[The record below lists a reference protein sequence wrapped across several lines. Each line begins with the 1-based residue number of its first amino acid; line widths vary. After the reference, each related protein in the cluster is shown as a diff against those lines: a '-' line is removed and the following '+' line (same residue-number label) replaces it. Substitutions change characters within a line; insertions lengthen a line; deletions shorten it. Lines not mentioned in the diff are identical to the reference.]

1 MTVPRS
7 TLRLQLH
14 KGFTFDDAA
23 ALVDYFALLGVS
35 HAYVSPITTATAGS
49 THGYDVV
56 DYTAVN
62 PELGGED
69 GLRRFVEKL
78 RAHEMGLIVD
88 IVPNHMGVGGSENA
102 WWQDILEW
110 GRHAAHAR
118 FFDVDWHSPDP
129 ALRGKVLAPFLGA
142 SYGDELQGGKIKLA
156 YRADEGR
163 FVIEYYSN
171 VFPVCPVDYPAVFQ
185 EAPELA
191 QRFVGL
197 TTQPADQPRAADART
212 ALITIAQT
220 EGGQAAI
227 EAILAAHSPD
237 TSAGRD
243 RLHRLLERQHYRL
256 AWWRTA
262 ADEVNWRRF
271 FDVSTLGGVR
281 VERPEVFEASHALV
295 FRLFTEGLIDG
306 VRVDHVDGLAEPREY
321 CQRLRARL
329 EELAAERPEAL
340 RHGNG
345 RTYFVV
351 EKILAR
357 GEPLRRDWQV
367 DGTTGYDF
375 MNDVGALLHDPAG
388 AEPLAALWA
397 EITGKSAC
405 FADEALA
412 ARRKILAENLAAEL
426 DRVTRAL
433 HRIAR
438 DAQTTRDFT
447 FTSIRRAVAEL
458 VVQFP
463 VYRIY
468 PVGGVRSPDDEHFF
482 AQALEAARAV
492 LARADHVVLD
502 QVAQWLGGKLP
513 DELPQP
519 ERGERNDRPERGRD
533 RAAERNRERERDRNQ
548 AQAGPNPPSSSG
560 SQRRAAQTLFSQL
573 TSPVAAKAVEDTACY
588 RYGRLISRNEVGAD
602 PGEFALS
609 VDAFH
614 AGNRE
619 RLDAFPHAML
629 CTATHDHK
637 RGEDVRARIAALSE
651 IPDEWAATLRQWS
664 TLNTPLRRGPSGG
677 HGETTGI
684 DDWAPGPA
692 AEAMLYQTLV
702 GCWPTTLAPDDEAG
716 VRELAERVAGWQLK
730 ALRESKTRTSWFA
743 PDEAY
748 ENACRDFLF
757 DIVAPQRRD
766 GFLREL
772 SAFVTRL
779 GPLGAINSFQQT
791 LLRLTSPGVPDL
803 YQGTELWDFSL
814 VDPDNRRPVDYELR
828 RKWLLEIEEQGP
840 PSEQLA
846 NWRDGRVKL
855 AIVRRALALRKHCES
870 LFAQGEYLPLEV
882 EGEHAGRVIA
892 YARHAGSAFAVVV
905 ATRLAA
911 PLLDVGRDVPLV
923 EAGRWGDTAIVLP
936 EALHS
941 RALFDWLS
949 PNAPKADGAR
959 LFLRDALGVMP
970 VALLV
975 EEGVPKA

>member
-1 MTVPRS
+1 MTVPCS

-14 KGFTFDDAA
+14 QDFTFDDAA
-23 ALVDYFALLGVS
+23 AQVDYLSSLGVS
-35 HAYVSPITTATAGS
+35 HAYVSPITTATSGS

-56 DYTAVN
+56 DYSRVN
-62 PELGGED
+62 PELGGEE

-102 WWQDILEW
+102 WWQDTLEW
-110 GRHAAHAR
+110 GRHAVHAR

-142 SYGDELQGGKIKLA
+142 SYGEELQAGKIKLV

-171 VFPVCPVDYPAVFQ
+171 VFPVCPVDYPSVMQ

-191 QRFVGL
+191 QCFTGL
-197 TTQPADQPRAADART
+197 TTQPADQPRAANVRS
-212 ALITIAQT
+212 ALATIAQT
-220 EGGQAAI
+220 DGGQAAI
-227 EAILAAHSPD
+227 EAILAAHSPQ
-237 TSAGRD
+237 TPAGRE
-243 RLHRLLERQHYRL
+243 RLHRLLERQHFRL

-271 FDVSTLGGVR
+271 FDVSTMGGVR
-281 VERPEVFEASHALV
+281 VERPEVFESSHSLI
-295 FRLFTEGLIDG
+295 FRLFTEGLVDG

-321 CQRLRARL
+321 CQRLRSRL
-329 EELAAERPEAL
+329 EELSVRRPEAL
-340 RHGNG
+340 QHGNS
-345 RTYFVV
+345 RTYVVV

-357 GEPLRRDWQV
+357 GEPLRRDWHL
-367 DGTTGYDF
+367 DGTTGYDY
-375 MNDVGALLHDPAG
+375 MNDVGALLHDPDG

-397 EITGKSAC
+397 EITGRSAT
-405 FADEALA
+405 FADEALS

-438 DAQTTRDFT
+438 DAQITRDFT
-447 FTSIRRAVAEL
+447 FTSIRRVVAEL
-458 VVQFP
+458 VVHFP
-463 VYRIY
+463 VYRVY
-468 PVGGVRSPDDEHFF
+468 PIGGVRSPEDERYFS
-482 AQALEAARAV
+482 QALEAARAS
-492 LARADHVVLD
+492 LAHADHVVLD

-513 DELPQP
+513 EETPAP
-519 ERGERNDRPERGRD
+519 APERNDRNDRQRD
-533 RAAERNRERERDRNQ
+533 RGADRNQ
-548 AQAGPNPPSSSG
+548 AQAPGGPNQQPSTG

-602 PGEFALS
+602 PGEFSLS

-614 AGNRE
+614 EGNRE
-619 RLDAFPHAML
+619 RFAAFPHAML

-664 TLNTPLRRGPSGG
+664 TLNTPLRRGPEGG
-677 HGETTGI
+677 HGDTSGNDE
-684 DDWAPGPA
+684 WAPGPA

-702 GCWPTTLAPDDEAG
+702 GCWPLTLAPDDEAG
-716 VRELAERVAGWQLK
+716 VHELANRVAQWQLK
-730 ALRESKTRTSWFA
+730 ALRGAKLRTSWFA

-748 ENACRDFLF
+748 ENACREFLF
-757 DIVAPQRRD
+757 DIVAPQRRN
-766 GFLREL
+766 GFLHEL
-772 SAFVTRL
+772 SKFVERF
-779 GPLGAINSFQQT
+779 GPLGAMNSFQQT

-803 YQGTELWDFSL
+803 YQGTDLWDFSL
-814 VDPDNRRPVDYELR
+814 VDPDNRRPVDYAQR
-828 RKWLLEIEEQGP
+828 REWLAEIEAKGP
-840 PSEQLA
+840 PSEQLS

-870 LFAQGEYLPLEV
+870 LFAQGDYLPSKV
-882 EGEHAGRVIA
+882 EGEQAKHVIA
-892 YARHAGSAFAVVV
+892 YARHAGSAYAVVI

-911 PLLDVGRDVPLV
+911 PLLDAHADTPLV
-923 EAGRWGDTAIVLP
+923 DPQKWGDTSIVLP

-949 PNAPKADGAR
+949 PNAPKAEGGR
-959 LFLRDALGVMP
+959 LLVRDALAGMS

-975 EEGVPKA
+975 EEGVPKP

>member
-1 MTVPRS
+1 
-7 TLRLQLH
+7 
-14 KGFTFDDAA
+14 
-23 ALVDYFALLGVS
+23 
-35 HAYVSPITTATAGS
+35 
-49 THGYDVV
+49 
-56 DYTAVN
+56 
-62 PELGGED
+62 
-69 GLRRFVEKL
+69 
-78 RAHEMGLIVD
+78 
-88 IVPNHMGVGGSENA
+88 
-102 WWQDILEW
+102 
-110 GRHAAHAR
+110 
-118 FFDVDWHSPDP
+118 
-129 ALRGKVLAPFLGA
+129 LRGKVLAPFLGA
-142 SYGDELQGGKIKLA
+142 PYGDELQGGKIRLA

-171 VFPVCPVDYPAVFQ
+171 VFPVCPVDYPAVLQ

-212 ALITIAQT
+212 ALVTIAQT

-227 EAILAAHSPD
+227 QAILTAHSPD
-237 TSAGRD
+237 TPAGRD

-281 VERPEVFEASHALV
+281 VERPEVFEASHALI

-329 EELAAERPEAL
+329 EELSAERPEAL
-340 RHGNG
+340 RNGNG
-345 RTYFVV
+345 HTYFVV

-397 EITGKSAC
+397 ELTGKSGN

-412 ARRKILAENLAAEL
+412 ARRKILAENLSAEL
-426 DRVTRAL
+426 DRVARAL

-438 DAQTTRDFT
+438 DAQNTRDFT

-458 VVQFP
+458 VVHFP

-468 PVGGVRSPDDEHFF
+468 PVAGVRSPEDEHFF
-482 AQALEAARAV
+482 TQALDAAHAT

-513 DELPQP
+513 DEAPQP
-519 ERGERNDRPERGRD
+519 EPRNDRNERSERGRE
-533 RAAERNRERERDRNQ
+533 RAADRNRERDRTQ
-548 AQAGPNPPSSSG
+548 AQAGQNPQQPSSG

-609 VDAFH
+609 VEDFH

-619 RLDAFPHAML
+619 RFTAFPHAML

-664 TLNTPLRRGPSGG
+664 TLNTPLRRGSDGG
-677 HGETTGI
+677 AAETG
-684 DDWAPGPA
+684 DSNDWAPGPA
-692 AEAMLYQTLV
+692 AESMLYQILV
-702 GCWPTTLAPDDEAG
+702 GCWPLTLDPDDEDG
-716 VRELAERVAGWQLK
+716 VHEMAERVAQWQVK
-730 ALRESKTRTSWFA
+730 ALREAKLRTSWFA

-748 ENACRDFLF
+748 ENACREFLF
-757 DIVAPQRRD
+757 DIVSPQRRN
-766 GFLREL
+766 GFLQEL
-772 SAFVTRL
+772 SRFVARI
-779 GPLGAINSFQQT
+779 GPLGAVNSFQQT

-814 VDPDNRRPVDYELR
+814 VDPDNRRPVDYALR
-828 RKWLLEIEEQGP
+828 RQWLAEIEEQGP
-840 PSEQLA
+840 PSVQLS

-855 AIVRRALALRKHCES
+855 ALVRRALALRKHCES
-870 LFAQGEYLPLEV
+870 LFAQGEYVPLEV
-882 EGEHAGRVIA
+882 QGEHAGHVIA
-892 YARHAGSAFAVVV
+892 FARHAGSAFAIVI

-911 PLLDVGRDVPLV
+911 PLLDEAGAVPLV
-923 EAGRWGDTAIVLP
+923 ASERWGDTAIVLP

-949 PNAPKADGAR
+949 PNAPKADGER
-959 LFLRDALGVMP
+959 LFVRDALGAMP

-975 EEGVPKA
+975 EEGVPKP

>member
-14 KGFTFDDAA
+14 KGFTLDDAA
-23 ALVDYFALLGVS
+23 AQVDYFASLGVS
-35 HAYVSPITTATAGS
+35 HAYASPITTATAGS

-56 DYTAVN
+56 DYSKVN

-69 GLRRFVEKL
+69 ALRRFVEKL

-156 YRADEGR
+156 YREDEGR

-171 VFPVCPVDYPAVFQ
+171 VFPICPVDYPAVLQ

-191 QRFVGL
+191 QRFSGL

-212 ALITIAQT
+212 ALVTIAQT
-220 EGGQAAI
+220 EGGKAAI
-227 EAILAAHSPD
+227 AAILAAHSPD
-237 TSAGRD
+237 TLAGRE

-281 VERPEVFEASHALV
+281 VERPEVFEASHALI

-329 EELAAERPEAL
+329 EELSVQRPEPL
-340 RHGNG
+340 QHGNG

-375 MNDVGALLHDPAG
+375 MNDVGALLHDPKG
-388 AEPLAALWA
+388 AEPLANLWA
-397 EITGKSAC
+397 ELTGRSAR
-405 FADEALA
+405 FGDEALI
-412 ARRKILAENLAAEL
+412 ARRKILAENLSAEL

-438 DAQTTRDFT
+438 DAQNTRDFT
-447 FTSIRRAVAEL
+447 FTSIRRVVAEL
-458 VVQFP
+458 VVHYP

-468 PVGGVRSPDDEHFF
+468 PLGGVRSAEDEHYFS
-482 AQALEAARAV
+482 QALEGARQV
-492 LARADHVVLD
+492 LARADHLVLD

-513 DELPQP
+513 DDAPVVP
-519 ERGERNDRPERGRD
+519 ERNERQRD
-533 RAAERNRERERDRNQ
+533 RAADRNRDKNQ
-548 AQAGPNPPSSSG
+548 AQSNANQQPSSG

-602 PGEFALS
+602 PGEFSLS
-609 VDAFH
+609 VDDFH
-614 AGNRE
+614 AGNQE
-619 RLDAFPHAML
+619 RFAAFPHAML

-637 RGEDVRARIAALSE
+637 RGEDVRARIASLSE
-651 IPDEWAATLRQWS
+651 IPDEWAATLKQWS
-664 TLNTPLRRGPSGG
+664 TLNTPLRRGD
-677 HGETTGI
+677 

-702 GCWPTTLAPDDEAG
+702 GCWPLTLDPNDEAG
-716 VRELAERVAGWQLK
+716 VHELAERVWQWQLK
-730 ALRESKTRTSWFA
+730 ALREGKLRTSWFA

-748 ENACRDFLF
+748 ENACKDFLF

-766 GFLREL
+766 GFLLAL
-772 SAFVTRL
+772 SEFVKRM
-779 GPLGAINSFQQT
+779 GPLGVIDSLQQT

-803 YQGTELWDFSL
+803 YQGTDLWDFSL
-814 VDPDNRRPVDYELR
+814 VDPDNRRPVDYALR
-828 RKWLLEIEEQGP
+828 REWLAEVEAKGP
-840 PSEQLA
+840 PSEQLE

-855 AIVRRALALRKHCES
+855 ALVRRALALRKHCES
-870 LFAQGEYLPLEV
+870 LFAQGEYIPLKV
-882 EGEHAGRVIA
+882 EGEHADHVIA
-892 YARHAGSAFAVVV
+892 YARHAGSAFAIVI

-911 PLLDVGRDVPLV
+911 PLLDASTDVPHV
-923 EAGRWGDTAIVLP
+923 EPARWGDTSIVLP

-949 PNAPKADGAR
+949 PNAPKADGER
-959 LFLRDALGVMP
+959 LFMRDALAVMP

-975 EEGVPKA
+975 EEGVPKP

>member
-14 KGFTFDDAA
+14 KGFTLDDAA
-23 ALVDYFALLGVS
+23 AQVDYFASLGVS
-35 HAYVSPITTATAGS
+35 HAYASPITTATAGS

-56 DYTAVN
+56 DYSKVN
-62 PELGGED
+62 PELGGEEA
-69 GLRRFVEKL
+69 LRRFVEKL
-78 RAHEMGLIVD
+78 RAHDMGLIVD

-156 YRADEGR
+156 YHADEGR
-163 FVIEYYSN
+163 FMIEYYSN
-171 VFPVCPVDYPAVFQ
+171 VFPVCPVDYPAVLQ

-191 QRFVGL
+191 QRFAGL

-212 ALITIAQT
+212 ALVTIAQT

-227 EAILAAHSPD
+227 AAVIAAHSPD
-237 TSAGRD
+237 TLAGRE

-281 VERPEVFEASHALV
+281 VERPEVFEASHALI

-329 EELAAERPEAL
+329 EELSVQRPEPL
-340 RHGNG
+340 QHGNG

-375 MNDVGALLHDPAG
+375 MNDVGALLHDPKG
-388 AEPLAALWA
+388 AEPLANLWA
-397 EITGKSAC
+397 EITGRSAS
-405 FADEALA
+405 FADEALI
-412 ARRKILAENLAAEL
+412 ARRKILAENLSAEL

-438 DAQTTRDFT
+438 DAQNTRDFT
-447 FTSIRRAVAEL
+447 FTSIRRVVAEL
-458 VVQFP
+458 VVNYP

-468 PVGGVRSPDDEHFF
+468 PLGGVRSAEDERYFS
-482 AQALEAARAV
+482 QALEAARKG
-492 LARADHVVLD
+492 LARADHQILD

-513 DELPQP
+513 DETPAMP
-519 ERGERNDRPERGRD
+519 ERHDRQRD
-533 RAAERNRERERDRNQ
+533 RAAERSRDKNP
-548 AQAGPNPPSSSG
+548 AQSNVNPQPSAG

-602 PGEFALS
+602 PGEFSLS
-609 VDAFH
+609 VDDFH
-614 AGNRE
+614 AGNQE
-619 RLDAFPHAML
+619 RAAAFPHAML

-637 RGEDVRARIAALSE
+637 RGEDIRARIASLSE
-651 IPDEWAATLRQWS
+651 IPDEWATTLRQWS
-664 TLNTPLRRGPSGG
+664 TLNTPLRRGEG
-677 HGETTGI
+677 
-684 DDWAPGPA
+684 DWAPGPA

-702 GCWPTTLAPDDEAG
+702 GCWPLTLDPSDEAG
-716 VRELAERVAGWQLK
+716 VHELADRVWQWQLK
-730 ALRESKTRTSWFA
+730 ALREGKLRTSWFA

-748 ENACRDFLF
+748 ENACKDFLF
-757 DIVAPQRRD
+757 DIVAPQRRN
-766 GFLREL
+766 GFLQEL
-772 SAFVTRL
+772 SEFVKRI
-779 GPLGAINSFQQT
+779 GPLGVIDSLQQT
-791 LLRLTSPGVPDL
+791 VLRLTSPGVPDL
-803 YQGTELWDFSL
+803 YQGTDLWDFSL
-814 VDPDNRRPVDYELR
+814 VDPDNRRPVDYALR
-828 RKWLLEIEEQGP
+828 REWLAEVEEKGP

-870 LFAQGEYLPLEV
+870 LFAQGEYIPLKV
-882 EGEHAGRVIA
+882 EGEHAENVIA
-892 YARHAGSAFAVVV
+892 YARHAGSAFAIVI

-911 PLLDVGRDVPLV
+911 PLLDASRDVPHV
-923 EAGRWGDTAIVLP
+923 EPSRWGDTSIVLP

-949 PNAPKADGAR
+949 PNAPKADGER
-959 LFLRDALGVMP
+959 LFMRDALAVMP

-975 EEGVPKA
+975 EEGVPKP

>member
-23 ALVDYFALLGVS
+23 AQVDYFASLGVS
-35 HAYVSPITTATAGS
+35 HAYASPITTATSGS
-49 THGYDVV
+49 THGYDTV
-56 DYTAVN
+56 DYTKVN
-62 PELGGED
+62 PELGGEE

-88 IVPNHMGVGGSENA
+88 VVPNHMGVGGSENA

-142 SYGDELQGGKIKLA
+142 AYGEELQGGKIRLA

-163 FVIEYYSN
+163 FVIEYYSH
-171 VFPVCPVDYPAVFQ
+171 VFPVCPVDYAAVLQ

-191 QRFVGL
+191 QRFAGL
-197 TTQPADQPRAADART
+197 TTQPTDQPRATDARN
-212 ALITIAQT
+212 ALVTIART

-227 EAILAAHSPD
+227 EAVLAAHSPD
-237 TSAGRD
+237 TPTGRE

-281 VERPEVFEASHALV
+281 VERPEVFEASHALI
-295 FRLFTEGLIDG
+295 FRLFTGGLIDG
-306 VRVDHVDGLAEPREY
+306 VRIDHVDGLAEPREY

-329 EELAAERPEAL
+329 EELSTQRPEAL

-345 RTYFVV
+345 HTYFVV

-397 EITGKSAC
+397 ELTGKSSK
-405 FADEALA
+405 FSDEALI
-412 ARRKILAENLAAEL
+412 ARRKILAENLSAEL

-447 FTSIRRAVAEL
+447 FTSIRRVVAEL
-458 VVQFP
+458 VVFFP

-468 PVGGVRSPDDEHFF
+468 PVGGVRSAEDDRYFS
-482 AQALEAARAV
+482 QALDAARAS
-492 LARADHVVLD
+492 LARADHVILD

-513 DELPQP
+513 DDAAHN
-519 ERGERNDRPERGRD
+519 ERNDKNDRQRE
-533 RAAERNRERERDRNQ
+533 RAAERNRDRNQ
-548 AQAGPNPPSSSG
+548 AQVNYSQQISAG
-560 SQRRAAQTLFSQL
+560 SQRRPAQTLFSQL

-602 PGEFALS
+602 PGEFSLS
-609 VDAFH
+609 LEEFH
-614 AGNRE
+614 KANSE
-619 RLDAFPHAML
+619 RFATFPHAML

-651 IPDEWAATLRQWS
+651 IPEEWGATLKAWS

-677 HGETTGI
+677 HDETS
-684 DDWAPGPA
+684 DSRDWAPGPA

-702 GCWPTTLAPDDEAG
+702 GCWPLTLAPDDEAG
-716 VRELAERVAGWQLK
+716 VQELAERVAQWQLK
-730 ALRESKTRTSWFA
+730 ALREGKLRTSWFA

-748 ENACRDFLF
+748 EQACRDFLF
-757 DIVAPQRRD
+757 DIVAPQRRN
-766 GFLREL
+766 GFLEEL
-772 SAFVTRL
+772 SKFVARL
-779 GPLGAINSFQQT
+779 GPLGAVDSFQQT

-814 VDPDNRRPVDYELR
+814 VDPDNRRPVDYALR
-828 RKWLLEIEEQGP
+828 RKWLEEIDEVGP
-840 PSEQLA
+840 PSEQMQ

-855 AIVRRALALRKHCES
+855 GLVRRALALRKHCES
-870 LFAQGEYLPLEV
+870 LFAQGAYVPLEV
-882 EGEHAGRVIA
+882 QGEHAKHVIA
-892 YARHAGSAFAVVV
+892 YARHAGSAYAVVI
-905 ATRLAA
+905 ATRHAA
-911 PLLDVGRDVPLV
+911 ALLGDKRDVPLV
-923 EAGRWGDTAIVLP
+923 EPSAWGDTAVLLP
-936 EALHS
+936 EALRS

-949 PNAPKADGAR
+949 PNAPKADGER
-959 LFLRDALGVMP
+959 LFVRDALGVMP

-975 EEGVPKA
+975 EEGVPGG